1 MKTFSL
7 SLIIV
12 VFALRR
18 PLCPAPRLLR
28 KVAMPGSR

>member
-12 VFALRR
+12 VFALAQA
-18 PLCPAPRLLR
+18 LCPAPRLLR
-28 KVAMPGSR
+28 KVGMPGSR